1 MFPSVAEHPAGGPRR
16 GRHHQ
21 CCAPD
26 ASPFVQV
33 RAGGVSAART
43 YVGSSLRKRT
53 GEVKVGA
60 QRQKIKFEG
69 FIYSLP
75 PSSLPLFF
83 LQLFFVDVEL
93 LKSVGSL
100 LPFHFTNRSPS
111 PPILFSK
118 AVIILIRSV
127 YVYLTV
133 EKGNTAANI

>member
-75 PSSLPLFF
+75 PSSLPPFSSSTLFCKCGT
-83 LQLFFVDVEL
+83 
-93 LKSVGSL
+93 LKEC
-100 LPFHFTNRSPS
+100 R
-111 PPILFSK
+111 
-118 AVIILIRSV
+118 
-127 YVYLTV
+127 
-133 EKGNTAANI
+133 